1 MRDVFTEELKAG
13 LEFLAELMPGDT
25 PSRKYE
31 DAIAAFAGMVGA
43 LILAR
48 AVNDETLSERILQ
61 ATAERITRQPRFVPL
76 RDAPSATLARRI
88 LSYSQTQTVVTRR
101 LSVEH
106 RNATAAVIGAGDYIG
121 AAIAK
126 KFAAEG
132 FTICAGR
139 RDGDKLAPLVA
150 DVEAQGGRIFARSL
164 DARNEA
170 DITAFLQEADKHA
183 PLEVC
188 IFNIGANVNFP
199 LLDTTERVF
208 RKVWEMACYS
218 GFLAGREA
226 ARLMLPR
233 GRGCIFFTGATASLR
248 GGIGYAAFASAK
260 FGLRAVAQSIARE
273 LGPKNI
279 HVAHLI
285 IDSGVDTA
293 WVRERIKEREG
304 EEALKDLDP
313 ARLMTPASVAEA
325 YWQLYQQP
333 RDAWTFEQEIRP
345 FGEKW

>member
-1 MRDVFTEELKAG
+1 MQR
-13 LEFLAELMPGDT
+13 
-25 PSRKYE
+25 R
-31 DAIAAFAGMVGA
+31 
-43 LILAR
+43 
-48 AVNDETLSERILQ
+48 Q
-61 ATAERITRQPRFVPL
+61 A
-76 RDAPSATLARRI
+76 
-88 LSYSQTQTVVTRR
+88 
-101 LSVEH
+101 SV
-106 RNATAAVIGAGDYIG
+106 AVIGAGDFIG
-121 AAIAK
+121 GAIAK

-132 FTICAGR
+132 FTVFAGR
-139 RDGDKLAPLVA
+139 RNGEKLQPLLQEI
-150 DVEAQGGRIFARSL
+150 EAAGGHALGRSL
-164 DARNEA
+164 DARQEA
-170 DITAFLQEADKHA
+170 DVTAVLQEADRAA

-199 LLDTTERVF
+199 LLETTERVF

-233 GRGCIFFTGATASLR
+233 GRGAIFFTGATASLR
-248 GGIGYAAFASAK
+248 GGTGYAAFAAAK
-260 FGLRAVAQSIARE
+260 FGLRAVAQSAARE

-279 HVAHLI
+279 HVAHLV

-293 WVRERIKEREG
+293 WVRERIKAREG
-304 EEALKDLDP
+304 DDALANLDP
-313 ARLMTPASVAEA
+313 DRLMRPEAVAQS